1 MSQLRIARVLGSIAI
16 VLLAVPSW
24 AEPEEVG
31 TAPEAQEFGD
41 WSVACDNGKRCEAVS
56 QSKSM
61 ERYKKTEWGE
71 AAMLHIRVAR
81 AADANAAP
89 RVFVDRRV
97 WGEQPSNKAAAL
109 TLHVYYGGDADRTG
123 KPYRLLPLVKGQH
136 EVDPRDVAAFLAES
150 AKTTNIATRKRGDSD
165 LHGFA
170 SSKGMVAA
178 LRYMDEA
185 QGRRDT
191 VTAIYGT
198 GPRPP
203 SHVPEPKAL
212 PRYTLV
218 KGLVKGVPRDVS
230 DDELRRNGMLICGVT
245 AAPHTGKTYRLANG
259 DQLWKVDCTE
269 ESTTHGPNN
278 PNSIWFVGTTGKQ
291 LKLPKFP
298 RPEQGR
304 PALSSRLPN
313 SEFDPA
319 TGLLTATF
327 FYGKHGDCGWQRQ
340 WGWSGSE
347 WQLVAA
353 RELHACVGIMP
364 NGWLPTWRSEVLD

>member
-1 MSQLRIARVLGSIAI
+1 MSQCRVARVLGCL
-16 VLLAVPSW
+16 VLALVAVPSW

-31 TAPEAQEFGD
+31 TAPEVQEFGD

-71 AAMLHIRVAR
+71 AAMLHIRVVR

-97 WGEQPSNKAAAL
+97 WGEEPSNKSVAL
-109 TLHVYYGGDADRTG
+109 TLHVYYGGDGDRTG
-123 KPYRLLPLVKGQH
+123 KPYRLLPLIKGQH

-150 AKTTNIATRKRGDSD
+150 ARTAYIATRKRGDTD

-198 GPRPP
+198 GPRAAVQ
-203 SHVPEPKAL
+203 VPEPKAL

-218 KGLVKGVPRDVS
+218 KGVTQSAPRNVADE
-230 DDELRRNGMLICGVT
+230 ELRKNGMLICGVT
-245 AAPHTGKTYRLANG
+245 AAPHTGKAYRMANG
-259 DQLWKVDCTE
+259 DQLWKVDCAE
-269 ESTTHGPNN
+269 ESTTPSLKNST
-278 PNSIWFVGTTGKQ
+278 SIWFVGTAGKP
-291 LKLPKFP
+291 LALPTFP

-304 PALSSRLPN
+304 PALPSRLPN

-327 FYGKHGDCGWQRQ
+327 FYGNRGDCGWQRQ
-340 WGWSGSE
+340 WGWSGSA

-364 NGWLPTWRSEVLD
+364 DGWLPIWRSTIID